1 MKKIIMLLLAIVALL
16 AVPIL
21 ANNVLEFPNADIYYP
36 EGYERVAVYIGNT
49 FESIRPKAVELVGND
64 PGRINIVLADFG
76 TNTNGLAQVQN
87 HKTIQI
93 FVWPADTILSTRMN
107 VSNLYRQ
114 LLIHEFTHIAHLTY
128 TTGVPAFISRVLL
141 GTEMFSPQQLSP
153 FVEGVTLFA
162 ESSNYFSEGRLNN
175 PMWGREMAYQNMKAN
190 AFPALDYALSV
201 SREDYRGGALYY
213 NYMAGFYDYLV
224 RRFGIESVKEFHGE
238 VSGRLPVFGPIN
250 ASQIAFGETLDGL
263 YNDWKEE
270 VGIEATKY
278 ATLTEVRTVANGQ
291 IYDMTKTENGVLF
304 SYSVF
309 GEASSWNGSVERGIE
324 EYVDGG
330 FSRRLSDFGA
340 LSLKWHEGN
349 IYLMTSVTERN
360 TTSREIWSHRPPL
373 SVGLLDKGMITA
385 FDIYNGRLIKALYD
399 AKTEL
404 STIYFDGMQLIT
416 IPWLVKDIVV
426 LEDGSLAMLLSRNGI
441 NGAIAT
447 FTEGEFRVILDDPYL
462 KGRGIDYQEGKVV
475 FTAAYEEGYMDAFAV
490 EVKSGEV
497 FRLTEGANLEKAVVL
512 DSTVYGFGH
521 SRREKGMSIY
531 VFGLESTPYSV
542 KEVEPDD
549 FEPTSVEYTSG
560 NYLKKAFLHFL
571 KPVLRAPLVSYDG
584 ENISL
589 GFLTVH
595 ISHDSK
601 HSMELMPSFT
611 FGTNKLTFQGE
622 YMGQILEG
630 VDVSL
635 KVSLGTPSVPML
647 TAGLSSELF
656 QMPLNPSTRFRSH
669 AYIGF
674 DTSGGI
680 TTSVPLSL
688 RGNLFSISLE
698 PGIRLSEGKITPL
711 LAVDAGFS
719 PTLGTSVGL
728 GVGFYD
734 DFYWYANGAQLLYR
748 IDWGWSPLFF
758 LKELGIGAVISGTNT
773 SLDHS
778 ALYLFINVGSTI
790 GIGDIFPKIGI
801 KYRDSRF
808 GIYFG
813 LDNQP

>member
-1 MKKIIMLLLAIVALL
+1 MRKSLLLFATIAL
-16 AVPIL
+16 IT
-21 ANNVLEFPNADIYYP
+21 ANLMANYVLEFPNADIYYP
-36 EGYERVAVYIGNT
+36 EGYEEVAVYVGNT
-49 FESIRPKAVELVGND
+49 FESIRPRAVELIGND
-64 PGRINIVLADFG
+64 PGRINIVLSDLGA
-76 TNTNGLAQVQN
+76 NTNGLAQPHN

-93 FVWPADTILSTRMN
+93 FVWPSDTVLSTRMN
-107 VSNLYRQ
+107 ESYHYR
-114 LLIHEFTHIAHLTY
+114 LLLMHELTHIAHLTY
-128 TTGVPAFISRVLL
+128 TTGFPAFVSRVIF
-141 GTEMFSPQQLSP
+141 GTELFSPQQLSP

-162 ESSNYFSEGRLNN
+162 ESSNFFSEGRLNN
-175 PMWGREMAYQNMKAN
+175 PMWGREMTYQNMKAN

-213 NYMAGFYDYLV
+213 NYMGSFYDYLI
-224 RRFGIESVKEFHGE
+224 RRFGIESVKEFHSE
-238 VSGRLPVFGPIN
+238 VSGRLPIFGPIN

-270 VGIEATKY
+270 VEIEATKY

-291 IYDMTKTENGVLF
+291 IYDMTKTENGVVF

-309 GEASSWNGSVERGIE
+309 GEASSWNGSIERGIE

-349 IYLMTSVTERN
+349 IYLMTSVSERN

-373 SVGLLDKGMITA
+373 SVRLLDKGMITA

-404 STIYFDGMQLIT
+404 STIYFDEMQLIT

-447 FTEGEFRVILDDPYL
+447 FIEGEFRVILDDPYL
-462 KGRGIDYQEGKVV
+462 KGRGIDYHEGKVV

-490 EVKSGEV
+490 DVKSGEV
-497 FRLTEGANLEKAVVL
+497 SRLTKGANLEKAVVL
-512 DSTVYGFGH
+512 DFTVYGFGH

-549 FEPTSVEYTSG
+549 FEPASVEYTSG
-560 NYLKKAFLHFL
+560 DYLKKAFLHFL
-571 KPVLRAPLVSYDG
+571 NPILRAPLVSYDG
-584 ENISL
+584 ENFSL
-589 GFLTVH
+589 GFVTLH
-595 ISHDSK
+595 LSHDSN
-601 HSMELMPSFT
+601 HSMTLMPSFT
-611 FGTNKLTFQGE
+611 FGTEKLSFTAE
-622 YMGQILEG
+622 YTGQLFEG
-630 VDVSL
+630 VNAILRINIGLPEVPVVS
-635 KVSLGTPSVPML
+635 
-647 TAGLSSELF
+647 AGLSAELF

-680 TTSVPLSL
+680 TTSVPLNL
-688 RGNLFSISLE
+688 GGNLFSISLE
-698 PGIRLSEGKITPL
+698 PGIRLSNGKITPL

-748 IDWGWSPLFF
+748 IDWGWNPLFF
-758 LKELGIGAVISGTNT
+758 LKELGIGALISGTNT

-801 KYRDSRF
+801 QYSDSRF
-808 GIYFG
+808 GIYFR